1 MLFYGIV
8 ILGSDILILLLNWL
22 LRGGGL
28 PELGKAALAVFGGT
42 VLVIAIDG
50 LFAFLI
56 RRLPEKWF
64 APGARL
70 FHVGKKERDLLGK
83 LGVKRW
89 KHLVPELG
97 FLSGFPKDRI
107 GGTRDGAHIARFL
120 LESNYGVA
128 IHLENALCGLF
139 LPAFPFLRRFAV
151 WFPIFFVNL
160 FLSFLPAM
168 ILRYNTPPLRRLYK
182 RNGGKVDE

>member
-70 FHVGKKERDLLGK
+70 FRVGKKERDLLGK

-97 FLSGFPKDRI
+97 FLSGFPKDR
-107 GGTRDGAHIARFL
+107 
-120 LESNYGVA
+120 LEEEA
-128 IHLENALCGLF
+128 
-139 LPAFPFLRRFAV
+139 
-151 WFPIFFVNL
+151 
-160 FLSFLPAM
+160 
-168 ILRYNTPPLRRLYK
+168 
-182 RNGGKVDE
+182 